1 LHNKTFLFR
10 IEKTET
16 LRDSGAMREALP
28 GHFRGIPGHGNN
40 TLKPPKKIRKK
51 REKPCT
57 QLAES
62 KKKDA

>member
-28 GHFRGIPGHGNN
+28 GHFRGIPGHQKKHVKASKK
-40 TLKPPKKIRKK
+40 LKKMRK
-51 REKPCT
+51 KPCT